1 MYGRQFYSRLK
12 YRRAT
17 SNANGERRFP
27 RRDHGSLAKRVDRMR
42 RGGRVGAAEA
52 IILYRIICPLH
63 WIMPSWRQSLTCLYA
78 SPLLRLNLTTHTR
91 RLIKG
96 SHCYVTA
103 MKLRVC
109 RHECTRVTFRFT
121 TSTISFFFFFY
132 YEHIKLFIIIN
143 LRCFSYT
150 DREHYNQQNL
160 YPTGFITVR

>member
-1 MYGRQFYSRLK
+1 MLLSHSFIHTQLIFSRHRSKCHCVYNIKTLRIVLVARYLIYTLWVLVRAYDRVTRLAREMYGRQFYSRLE

-78 SPLLRLNLTTHTR
+78 SSLLRWTLRLTHVWLKAR
-91 RLIKG
+91 I
-96 SHCYVTA
+96 V
-103 MKLRVC
+103 M
-109 RHECTRVTFRFT
+109 
-121 TSTISFFFFFY
+121 
-132 YEHIKLFIIIN
+132 
-143 LRCFSYT
+143 
-150 DREHYNQQNL
+150 
-160 YPTGFITVR
+160 